1 MADYFIMLVDE
12 KKKIFDVITTISAIS
27 EEVAAHASDTLSATE
42 SNNVIVEELAALSGQ
57 LETLAQEL
65 KEQ

>member
-1 MADYFIMLVDE
+1 MAFSTALGVRWSA
-12 KKKIFDVITTISAIS
+12 SAIS

>member
-1 MADYFIMLVDE
+1 MTAFLPFRQFP
-12 KKKIFDVITTISAIS
+12 KKWY
-27 EEVAAHASDTLSATE
+27 AHASDTLSATE